1 MSASLVALSDQQARS
16 ALVARIT
23 ARRQL
28 LEAMAQCASSKD
40 LAVLADDDE
49 EDLKALAQ
57 LPGDNFE
64 HICEKAVPLADRE
77 LEERVTFGELALII
91 SIISDLTNHPRDLCL
106 QQGGNPSE
114 HSAGAP
120 CRAAPGS

>member
-1 MSASLVALSDQQARS
+1 MSASPVAQYDRHARS

-28 LEAMAQCASSKD
+28 LEAVAQCASSKD
-40 LAVLADDDE
+40 LDVLADDDD

-57 LPGDNFE
+57 LPGDTLE
-64 HICEKAVPLADRE
+64 HICEKAAPLADRE

-91 SIISDLTNHPRDLCL
+91 SIISDLTNHSPRPL
-106 QQGGNPSE
+106 PTARR
-114 HSAGAP
+114 HP
-120 CRAAPGS
+120 T

>member
-1 MSASLVALSDQQARS
+1 MSASLVAQSDQHARN

-28 LEAMAQCASSKD
+28 LEAVAQCASSKD
-40 LAVLADDDE
+40 LDMLADDDE

-57 LPGDNFE
+57 LPGDNLE
-64 HICEKAVPLADRE
+64 HICEKAAPLADRE

-91 SIISDLTNHPRDLCL
+91 SIISDLTNQSPRPLPTARRHPI
-106 QQGGNPSE
+106 
-114 HSAGAP
+114 
-120 CRAAPGS
+120 

>member
-1 MSASLVALSDQQARS
+1 MSASLVALSDRHARS

-40 LAVLADDDE
+40 LDVLADDDE

-57 LPGDNFE
+57 LPGDNLE

-77 LEERVTFGELALII
+77 LEERVTFGELALIM
-91 SIISDLTNHPRDLCL
+91 SIISDLTNQSPRPLPTARRHPDLNIP
-106 QQGGNPSE
+106 QASGG
-114 HSAGAP
+114 
-120 CRAAPGS
+120 C

>member
-1 MSASLVALSDQQARS
+1 MSASLVAQSDQHARS

-28 LEAMAQCASSKD
+28 LEAVAQCASSKD
-40 LAVLADDDE
+40 LDVLADDDE

-57 LPGDNFE
+57 LPGDNLE

-91 SIISDLTNHPRDLCL
+91 SIISDLTNQSPRSLPTARRHPI
-106 QQGGNPSE
+106 
-114 HSAGAP
+114 
-120 CRAAPGS
+120 